1 MVVEINLLMAVVI
14 VLACSVGV
22 LFIGKKIHIPFIIG
36 YFLTGII
43 VGPFGLHLITE
54 DQVSVLAELGVIL
67 LMFTIGLEISLKSLL
82 SMKKVVLI
90 GGGLQMII
98 TTFLVW
104 AVLQMAGFPSNTA
117 LFLGMMVSTSST
129 AIVLNLYQTKG
140 QMATKHGKIALG
152 ILIFQDLA
160 VVPMMLLA
168 PILAGPADTD
178 LFGSVMNFMI
188 GLMMLGVILVA
199 AIYLVPKFLQRV
211 ALTRSN
217 ELFIISIVTICLGI
231 AWLMSL
237 NGISLALGAFLAG
250 VAISESDY
258 SHEVVGQILPIRDL
272 LTSFFFVSI
281 GMMLN
286 LAFLGDHLL
295 FILILAA
302 ALIAAKILIT
312 FVSVRAIGIA
322 ASVAFLS
329 AFGLSQIGEFSFV
342 LGATG
347 YSSGILTDDVYQVF
361 LAVSIMTMVMTPTM
375 ISIAPKFVDRFFPAP
390 VPQGPGYTGPAGN
403 AEDQLPIGH
412 VIIVGFGL
420 TGHYVANALKK
431 VEIPYIILELNPE
444 TVANEKKLGENII
457 YGDAAREGVLEFA
470 GVRKAQTIVITIP
483 QMETVKAILT
493 DARRMNPKIGIITRS
508 RFISDTAELYRLGAD
523 EVIVDEKETALQI
536 FHRILSN
543 HQVPV
548 QDVDLFAKQARSE
561 IYDKYIEKPIH
572 SHLKMPGTQSRF
584 DMIRMRAKQA
594 GEMMYKTT
602 SQVEQIRVEKGADI
616 AGKRI
621 SDVQL
626 RRNYGVSVIAV
637 RCAGKADVIVSPD
650 GDTVMNEGDIAVV
663 IGDRVSITTMMVL
676 FAEKAE

>member
-1 MVVEINLLMAVVI
+1 MVVQIDLLMAVVI

-54 DQVSVLAELGVIL
+54 EQVSVLAELGVIL

-104 AVLQMAGFPSNTA
+104 AVLQLAGFPSNTA

-129 AIVLNLYQTKG
+129 AIVLNLYQSKG

-178 LFGSVMNFMI
+178 LLASVLNFLI
-188 GLMMLGVILVA
+188 GLAMLGVILIA
-199 AIYLVPKFLQRV
+199 AIYLVPRFLQRV

-281 GMMLN
+281 GMLLN
-286 LAFLGDHLL
+286 LSYLGEHLL

-302 ALIAAKILIT
+302 VLIAGKSLIT
-312 FVSVRAIGIA
+312 FISVKAIGIA
-322 ASVAFLS
+322 ASVSLLS

-361 LAVSIMTMVMTPTM
+361 LAVSILTMIMTPTM
-375 ISIAPKFVDRFFPAP
+375 ISIAPRFVDRFLPPP
-390 VPQGPGYTGPAGN
+390 VPQGT
-403 AEDQLPIGH
+403 
-412 VIIVGFGL
+412 
-420 TGHYVANALKK
+420 
-431 VEIPYIILELNPE
+431 
-444 TVANEKKLGENII
+444 
-457 YGDAAREGVLEFA
+457 
-470 GVRKAQTIVITIP
+470 
-483 QMETVKAILT
+483 
-493 DARRMNPKIGIITRS
+493 RRTSSRS
-508 RFISDTAELYRLGAD
+508 G
-523 EVIVDEKETALQI
+523 
-536 FHRILSN
+536 
-543 HQVPV
+543 
-548 QDVDLFAKQARSE
+548 
-561 IYDKYIEKPIH
+561 
-572 SHLKMPGTQSRF
+572 M
-584 DMIRMRAKQA
+584 
-594 GEMMYKTT
+594 
-602 SQVEQIRVEKGADI
+602 
-616 AGKRI
+616 
-621 SDVQL
+621 
-626 RRNYGVSVIAV
+626 
-637 RCAGKADVIVSPD
+637 
-650 GDTVMNEGDIAVV
+650 
-663 IGDRVSITTMMVL
+663 
-676 FAEKAE
+676 